1 MAAWFS
7 IVAPLLP
14 ELIRAT
20 RPMFTRTR
28 APDKVP
34 QQILELQDAVEH
46 NDRAI
51 KALASEMEHTI
62 AALRSGAGELER
74 TIAELRAAVA
84 SRDMQLRNVQLLAA
98 AATTAAVLAFGLA
111 AWALA
116 Q

>member
-7 IVAPLLP
+7 LVAPLLP

-51 KALASEMEHTI
+51 KALATEMEQTI
-62 AALRSGAGELER
+62 AALRTGAGELEG
-74 TIAELRAAVA
+74 TIAELRGAVA
-84 SRDMQLRNVQLLAA
+84 ARDARLRHVQLLAA
-98 AATTAAVLAFGLA
+98 VAAAAALLAFALA

>member
-51 KALASEMEHTI
+51 KALATEMEQTI
-62 AALRSGAGELER
+62 AALRTGAGELER
-74 TIAELRAAVA
+74 TIGELRAAVA
-84 SRDMQLRNVQLLAA
+84 ARDAQLRDVQVLAAVAA
-98 AATTAAVLAFGLA
+98 AAALLAFGLA

-116 Q
+116 H